1 MDVDIDEQVAVAV
14 DADADVDAY
23 VCIAINVGE
32 AVDVNPGVDILEGG
46 VAGEEGGLAMH
57 GGASPFQ
64 NVHAMEVCVYLHV
77 QQVSVM

>member
-14 DADADVDAY
+14 ESDADVGAD
-23 VCIAINVGE
+23 VCIAINVDKTG
-32 AVDVNPGVDILEGG
+32 DLNPGVDILEGG

-64 NVHAMEVCVYLHV
+64 DVHAIYVHRMF
-77 QQVSVM
+77 

>member
-1 MDVDIDEQVAVAV
+1 MNVDIDEQVAVAV
-14 DADADVDAY
+14 NADVYAHE
-23 VCIAINVGE
+23 CIALAVGE

-64 NVHAMEVCVYLHV
+64 NVHAMEVCVYLHW
-77 QQVSVM
+77 